1 MMKEYGDYY
10 RESGFYGFR
19 ENIRI
24 SKQDFSIIQLQRMS
38 LIDRLLLQNN
48 LYNNNVL
55 TSKSR
60 GKLIE
65 SILLGI
71 PLPVFYIYETR
82 NGELKVIEGRNQ
94 LRTILSFLENKLVL
108 ENLDLLSELN
118 GCRFSDLGLK
128 DQGIFEE
135 YTISFFII
143 QPPTPEI
150 VTFEI
155 FNRINVSNL
164 RLDAQALRRTLFPGR
179 TINLLDEIIASDLF
193 RDLTSNRLRGNN
205 AQRTILRSLV
215 FYYWKIGELY
225 PRSNNIELF
234 LTDSLLYFDNVKEN
248 DFFDDNK
255 KLFLQSLY
263 MIFIEL
269 GDMAFS
275 IQNKNEINTRL
286 MEVLLFLFCENIRR
300 NRYIDRVQV
309 QEYKEKFRDNRN
321 YPLRG
326 ESLEEIDHRYNEI
339 IEFFNLPIK

>member
-1 MMKEYGDYY
+1 MKEYGDYY
-10 RESGFYGFR
+10 MERGFYGFR

-24 SKQDFSIIQLQRMS
+24 SKQDFSIIQLRKMS
-38 LIDRLLLQNN
+38 LMDRLLLQNN
-48 LYNNNVL
+48 NVQA
-55 TSKSR
+55 SKKR

-82 NGELKVIEGRNQ
+82 KGELKVVEGRNQ
-94 LRTILSFLENKLVL
+94 LGTILNFLENRLVL
-108 ENLDLLSELN
+108 EDLDLLCELN

-155 FNRINVSNL
+155 FNRINVSNF
-164 RLDAQALRRTLFPGR
+164 RLDAQALRRTLFPGK

-193 RDLTSNRLRGNN
+193 RDLTSNRLRENN
-205 AQRTILRSLV
+205 AQKIILRSLV
-215 FYYWKIGELY
+215 FYYWKIGELH
-225 PRSNNIELF
+225 PRSNNVELF
-234 LTDSLLYFDNVKEN
+234 LTDSLLYFDNEKGN
-248 DFFDDNK
+248 IFFDENK
-255 KLFLQSLY
+255 ELFLQSLY
-263 MIFIEL
+263 VIYKEF

-275 IQNKNEINTRL
+275 VQNKINTRL
-286 MEVLLFLFCENIRR
+286 IEVLLFLFCESIRR

-321 YPLRG
+321 NLLRG
-326 ESLEEIDHRYNEI
+326 ESLEEIDHQYNEVI
-339 IEFFNLPIK
+339 KFFNLPIK

>member
-10 RESGFYGFR
+10 RERGFYGFR

-55 TSKSR
+55 TSKSQ

-108 ENLDLLSELN
+108 ENLDLLSQLN
-118 GCRFSDLGLK
+118 GCRFSDLSLK

-150 VTFEI
+150 ITFEI
-155 FNRINVSNL
+155 FNRINTRNFK
-164 RLDAQALRRTLFPGR
+164 LDAQALRRTLFPGK
-179 TINLLDEIIASDLF
+179 TMALLDEIINSDLF
-193 RDLTSNRLRGNN
+193 RDLTRGGINRLRGNN

-215 FYYWKIGELY
+215 FYYWQIGELH
-225 PRSNNIELF
+225 PRSNNVELF
-234 LTDSLLYFDNVKEN
+234 LTDSLLYFDDVKKYN
-248 DFFDDNK
+248 FFDENK
-255 KLFLQSLY
+255 ALFLESLHRIY
-263 MIFIEL
+263 TEL
-269 GDMAFS
+269 GSMAFRM
-275 IQNKNEINTRL
+275 KHEYEINTRL
-286 MEVLLFLFCENIRR
+286 VEVLLFLYCESIRR
-300 NRYIDRVQV
+300 NRYISRVQV
-309 QEYKEKFRDNRN
+309 QKYKEEFQDNRL
-321 YPLRG
+321 YHLRG
-326 ESLEEIDHRYNEI
+326 ESLEEIDYRYHKV
-339 IEFFNLPIK
+339 IEFFNL